1 MKTKITKIISYLL
14 IISMI
19 MTGLAYAAEG
29 LNSLNEISTY
39 EQNFIAAM
47 SKSYLMLIPVMQ
59 GKFSRY
65 KNHWCQ
71 DVIEKFVSKKWV
83 AGYDDGLFRPDSLVT
98 RAEFTTMV
106 VNIFKRC

>member
-39 EQNFIAAM
+39 
-47 SKSYLMLIPVMQ
+47 
-59 GKFSRY
+59 G
-65 KNHWCQ
+65 
-71 DVIEKFVSKKWV
+71 
-83 AGYDDGLFRPDSLVT
+83 T
-98 RAEFTTMV
+98 EFL
-106 VNIFKRC
+106 

>member
-39 EQNFIAAM
+39 EQNFYSSDVQKLSNVDTSNARQSFPDI
-47 SKSYLMLIPVMQ
+47 
-59 GKFSRY
+59 

-83 AGYDDGLFRPDSLVT
+83 AGYDDGLFNQT
-98 RAEFTTMV
+98 AW
-106 VNIFKRC
+106 